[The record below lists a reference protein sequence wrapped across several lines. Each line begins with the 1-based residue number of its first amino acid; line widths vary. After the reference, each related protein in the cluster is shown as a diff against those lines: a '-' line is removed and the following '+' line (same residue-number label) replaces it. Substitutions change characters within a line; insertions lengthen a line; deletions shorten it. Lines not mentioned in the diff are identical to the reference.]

1 MEILREA
8 CHRPCP
14 LLPLTLMPDTQIRL
28 LEQLRHPNIVSYHH
42 AWIEPTRFSSFGP
55 RVPTLQCVRPP
66 ARPRPHGRADTPHSV
81 LMQWAE
87 AGSLD
92 DFLAARLGH
101 ARAGG
106 PASQPGTDD
115 TPDTRS
121 ARIRAFRAAQTGA
134 QPVHS
139 DERAWRAVHLLGA
152 DEIHSLLQ
160 DVVEGLAFLV
170 GDHCR
175 PDARANLK
183 CYQHDKSILH
193 LDLKPG
199 NILLTADTG
208 RLMYAPAPRSAL
220 ACMH

>member
-1 MEILREA
+1 VA
-8 CHRPCP
+8 C
-14 LLPLTLMPDTQIRL
+14 
-28 LEQLRHPNIVSYHH
+28 
-42 AWIEPTRFSSFGP
+42 
-55 RVPTLQCVRPP
+55 
-66 ARPRPHGRADTPHSV
+66 ADAPHSV

-134 QPVHS
+134 QPVRTD

-170 GDHCR
+170 SDHR
-175 PDARANLK
+175 RLAARA
-183 CYQHDKSILH
+183 
-193 LDLKPG
+193 DLE
-199 NILLTADTG
+199 
-208 RLMYAPAPRSAL
+208 Y
-220 ACMH
+220 H